1 VNLLLNLL
9 VKVVLKSVSVKVTT
23 IIIVYI
29 FLYQGIILETV
40 NVTVIQSYAR
50 YCYLTTMYLSI
61 INAQQIGAEVEQVRL
76 IWQCMLGVK
85 SPVHWED
92 ITNGTSLKLV
102 NDCVTFTTTMSGR

>member
-1 VNLLLNLL
+1 ML
-9 VKVVLKSVSVKVTT
+9 VSLKVTT
-23 IIIVYI
+23 ILIVYI
-29 FLYQGIILETV
+29 FLCRYQGIILETV
-40 NVTVIQSYAR
+40 NVTVIQSCAR
-50 YCYLTTMYLSI
+50 YCYITTMYLSI